1 MERSTTK
8 YNSSENEEKM
18 GNVARHS
25 ISYRTSMEAK
35 YQDLK
40 DYLSYFFIQ
49 VKTRVILLTQES
61 LSQKRCYL
69 DSLIK
74 SCVIKLFTQSTL
86 RVETTDGYG
95 G

>member
-8 YNSSENEEKM
+8 YKSSENKEKM
-18 GNVARHS
+18 GNVTRHS
-25 ISYRTSMEAK
+25 ISYKTSMEAK

-61 LSQKRCYL
+61 LNQKRCYL
-69 DSLIK
+69 DSIIK
-74 SCVIKLFTQSTL
+74 SCVIKLFTRSTL

>member
-1 MERSTTK
+1 MESSTTK
-8 YNSSENEEKM
+8 YKSSEKEEKM
-18 GNVARHS
+18 GTRHS
-25 ISYRTSMEAK
+25 ISYKTSMEAK

-69 DSLIK
+69 DSIIK
-74 SCVIKLFTQSTL
+74 SCVIKLFTRSTL

>member
-1 MERSTTK
+1 MESSTTK
-8 YNSSENEEKM
+8 YKSSENEEKM
-18 GNVARHS
+18 GNVTRHS
-25 ISYRTSMEAK
+25 ISYKSSMEAK

-61 LSQKRCYL
+61 QKRCYL
-69 DSLIK
+69 DSIIK
-74 SCVIKLFTQSTL
+74 SCVIKLFTRSTL